1 MTFNC
6 VYKLKGMI
14 QKKEDC
20 DAGDLEKDNK
30 KSRIPERTKMM
41 KFNTKVKW
49 LALDGWDPSRTLIE
63 VKVE

>member
-1 MTFNC
+1 
-6 VYKLKGMI
+6 MI